1 MKTLHPMY
9 DPSFYSS
16 DTPGAPRLPL
26 RYTISNQFSFALPT
40 EMEPE
45 TMELI
50 QEKIAIPTER
60 SRISR
65 ARLLQSLEFSLG
77 SCSATIL
84 SGRAGT
90 GKTALALDFAS
101 RSKRAVAWFKVDASD
116 ADWRSFFEYLSA
128 SVRNQRP
135 GFGFNYFAEVS
146 RSATLEDM
154 PLCAEAFVFELFEQM
169 SAPLLIVLED
179 LHLVY
184 DAEWVVPFF
193 ARLLPLLPH
202 DVHLLITCRSMP
214 PAPLWRMRSKQTLCV
229 VEEASLAFT
238 IDEATEL
245 YDSYGLTASEA
256 LIAFEET
263 RGRASLLDSVARVLS
278 RTRLETLVES
288 NAGRDLP
295 AVTNLHAIHDLVS

>member
-1 MKTLHPMY
+1 MMTIPPMY
-9 DPSFYSS
+9 DLSFHSK
-16 DTPGAPRLPL
+16 DTPGTARLPFT
-26 RYTISNQFSFALPT
+26 RTISNQCTLALPAQ
-40 EMEPE
+40 MEPD
-45 TMELI
+45 TMELV
-50 QEKIAIPTER
+50 QEKIAIPTDR

-65 ARLLQSLEFSLG
+65 ARLLQTLELSLG

-101 RSKRAVAWFKVDASD
+101 RSTRTVAWFKVDASD
-116 ADWRSFFEYLSA
+116 ADWHIFFEYLSA

-135 GFGFNYFAEVS
+135 NFGLNYFAEVS
-146 RSATLEDM
+146 ESATLEDM
-154 PLCAEAFVFELFEQM
+154 QLCAEAFVFELLEQNG
-169 SAPLLIVLED
+169 APLLIVLED

-214 PAPLWRMRSKQTLCV
+214 PAPLWRMRSKQTLYV
-229 VEEASLAFT
+229 VEETSLAFT
-238 IDEATEL
+238 IDEAKEL
-245 YDSYGLTASEA
+245 YRSYGLTASEA

-263 RGRASLLDSVARVLS
+263 RGRASVLDSVARVLS
-278 RTRLETLVES
+278 RTRLETLREGDARPDVS
-288 NAGRDLP
+288 NISKLS
-295 AVTNLHAIHDLVS
+295 AIHTFVS